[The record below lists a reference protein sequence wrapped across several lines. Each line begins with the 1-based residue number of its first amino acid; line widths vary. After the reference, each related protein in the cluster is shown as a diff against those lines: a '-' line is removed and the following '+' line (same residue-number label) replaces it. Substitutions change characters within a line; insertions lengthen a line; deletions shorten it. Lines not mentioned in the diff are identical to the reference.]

1 MLVIFRHTPSQPE
14 MSATRASRKSSAQAT
29 SKPVLPGPIL
39 SDLVAPPVPVSFP
52 RLLLQVVEAR
62 GLPGAQLLSA
72 AGMTEADLERPEGH
86 VYASEYAALIAQA
99 MTLTGDPCLG
109 CEIGLNMPPTMHG
122 FLGYALLSASTL
134 GEALELGVKY
144 ARLAS
149 RFVDVRVE
157 HAPDGVVLTL
167 QELLPLGFVH
177 QFGIESTMTGWF
189 HTAEQLVGK
198 INLRGSNPPAELR
211 FAWPRPAG
219 FDRYELRLPPARFDC
234 AAHQIFVPHRELQ
247 RPLALAHPVAARQ
260 ARAHC
265 DSELALLLSSE
276 GSFITT
282 VAEALTLSATGYPG
296 MDQIAERLHLST
308 RTLMRRLDKLGV
320 SFRQLM
326 DERRRLDAQV
336 LLADSTQSIEAIAT
350 RLGYANPANFTR
362 AFRRWTNE
370 TPSKYRER
378 VAPA

>member
-1 MLVIFRHTPSQPE
+1 
-14 MSATRASRKSSAQAT
+14 MSAARASAKALNKAPN
-29 SKPVLPGPIL
+29 KAFVPGPIP

-62 GLPGAQLLSA
+62 GLSGAQLLRS

-86 VYASEYAALIAQA
+86 VYASEYATLVAQA
-99 MTLTGDPCLG
+99 MALTRDPCLG
-109 CEIGLNMPPTMHG
+109 CEMGLNMPPTMHG

-149 RFVDVRVE
+149 RFVDVQVE
-157 HAPDGVVLTL
+157 QAPDGVVLTL
-167 QELLPLGFVH
+167 HELLPLGFAH

-198 INLRGSNPPAELR
+198 IDLRSRSSPAELR
-211 FAWPRPAG
+211 FAWPRPAA
-219 FDRYELRLPPARFDC
+219 FDHYEQRLPNTRFDC
-234 AAHQIFVPHRELQ
+234 AANQIFVPHRELQ

-265 DSELALLLSSE
+265 DTELAQLLSSE

-282 VAEALTLSATGYPG
+282 VAEALTLSAAGYPG
-296 MDQIAERLHLST
+296 MDQIAARLHLST

-336 LLADSTQSIEAIAT
+336 LLADPAQPIETIAT

-362 AFRRWTNE
+362 AFRRWTSE

-378 VAPA
+378 IAPQSRMGP